1 MIQDYFYSI
10 TVKRREK
17 TPDGLGGATTTYR
30 TLGTVQG
37 LLERSSSTERL
48 IAAQRGLTDIYTF
61 ITDTSANSITVAT
74 GDIVIGNGITAIL
87 KSSKLQGQAKSETMS
102 DIAQWEAEDYVE
114 GA

>member
-17 TPDGLGGATTTYR
+17 TPDGLGGAITTYK

-61 ITDTSANSITVAT
+61 MTDTSANSITVAT

-87 KSSKLQGQAKSETMS
+87 KSSKLQGKSESETMKN
-102 DIAQWEAEDYVE
+102 IAQWEAENYVE

>member
-17 TPDGLGGATTTYR
+17 TPDGLGGATTTYT

-61 ITDTSANSITVAT
+61 MTDSTANSITVQT

-87 KSSKLQGQAKSETMS
+87 KSSKLQGQAKSGIMS
-102 DIAQWEAEDYVE
+102 NIAQWEAESYVE

>member
-17 TPDGLGGATTTYR
+17 TPDGLGGATTTYK

-61 ITDTSANSITVAT
+61 MTDSTANSITVQT

-87 KSSKLQGQAKSETMS
+87 KSSKLQGQAKSGIMS
-102 DIAQWEAEDYVE
+102 NIAQWEAESYVE

>member
-17 TPDGLGGATTTYR
+17 TPDGLGGATTSYT

-48 IAAQRGLTDIYTF
+48 IAAQRGLDDVYTF
-61 ITDTSANSITVAT
+61 MTDSTANSVTVQT

-87 KSSKLQGQAKSETMS
+87 KSSKLQGQVKSETMS
-102 DIAQWEAEDYVE
+102 DISQWEAEDYVE

>member
-17 TPDGLGGATTTYR
+17 TPDGLGGATTTYK
-30 TLGTVQG
+30 TLGIVQG

-48 IAAQRGLTDIYTF
+48 IAAQRGLDDIYIF
-61 ITDTSANSITVAT
+61 MTDTSANSITVAT

-87 KSSKLQGQAKSETMS
+87 KSSKLQGQMKSGIMS
-102 DIAQWEAEDYVE
+102 DIAQWEAENYVE

>member
-10 TVKRREK
+10 TVKRRTK
-17 TPDGLGGATTTYR
+17 TPDGLGGATTTYT

-48 IAAQRGLTDIYTF
+48 IAAQRGLDDVYTF
-61 ITDTSANSITVAT
+61 MTDSTANSTTVQT

-87 KSSKLQGQAKSETMS
+87 KSSKLQGQAESDLMK
-102 DIAQWEAEDYVE
+102 DIAQWEAENYVE

>member
-10 TVKRREK
+10 TVKRRTQ
-17 TPDGLGGATTTYR
+17 TPDGLGGATTTYT

-37 LLERSSSTERL
+37 LLERSSSTERI

-61 ITDTSANSITVAT
+61 MTDTSANIITVAT

-87 KSSKLQGQAKSETMS
+87 KSSKLQGQAESKTMS
-102 DIAQWEAEDYVE
+102 DIAQWEAENYVE

>member
-17 TPDGLGGATTTYR
+17 TPDGLGGAITTYK

-61 ITDTSANSITVAT
+61 MTDSTANSITVQT

-87 KSSKLQGQAKSETMS
+87 KSSKLQGQAKSETMN
-102 DIAQWEAEDYVE
+102 DIAQWEAENYVE
-114 GA
+114 GV

>member
-17 TPDGLGGATTTYR
+17 TPDGLGGATTTYK

-61 ITDTSANSITVAT
+61 ITDTSANSITVQT

-87 KSSKLQGQAKSETMS
+87 KSSKLQGQAKSGIMS
-102 DIAQWEAEDYVE
+102 NIAQWEAESYVE

>member
-1 MIQDYFYSI
+1 MIQDYFYSV

-61 ITDTSANSITVAT
+61 MTDSTANSITVQT

>member
-1 MIQDYFYSI
+1 MIQDYFYSV

-17 TPDGLGGATTTYR
+17 TPDGLGGATTTYT

-48 IAAQRGLTDIYTF
+48 IAAQRGLDDAYTF
-61 ITDTSANSITVAT
+61 MTDSTANSIKVKT

-87 KSSKLQGQAKSETMS
+87 KSSKLQGQAQSETMR
-102 DIAQWEAEDYVE
+102 DIAQWEAENYVE

>member
-1 MIQDYFYSI
+1 MIQDYFYTV

-17 TPDGLGGATTTYR
+17 TPDGLGGATTTYK

-48 IAAQRGLTDIYTF
+48 IAAQRGLTDIYIF
-61 ITDTSANSITVAT
+61 MTDTSANSITVQT

-87 KSSKLQGQAKSETMS
+87 KSSKLQGQAKSGIMS
-102 DIAQWEAEDYVE
+102 DIAQWEAESYVE

>member
-1 MIQDYFYSI
+1 MIQDYFYTV

-17 TPDGLGGATTTYR
+17 TPDGLGGATTTYK

-61 ITDTSANSITVAT
+61 MTDSTANSITVQT

-87 KSSKLQGQAKSETMS
+87 KSSKLQGQAKSGIMS
-102 DIAQWEAEDYVE
+102 NIAQWEAESYVE

>member
-10 TVKRREK
+10 TVKRRTK
-17 TPDGLGGATTTYR
+17 TPDGLGGATTTYT

-48 IAAQRGLTDIYTF
+48 IAAQRGLDDVYTF
-61 ITDTSANSITVAT
+61 MTDSTANSITVQT

-102 DIAQWEAEDYVE
+102 DIAQWEAESYVE

>member
-1 MIQDYFYSI
+1 MIQNYFKTI
-10 TVKRREK
+10 NIKRREK
-17 TPDGLGGATTTYR
+17 TTDGLGGATTTYK

-48 IAAQRGLTDIYTF
+48 IAAQRGLDDVYTF
-61 ITDTSANSITVAT
+61 MTDSTANSVTVQT

-87 KSSKLQGQAKSETMS
+87 KSSKLQGQVKSETMS
-102 DIAQWEAEDYVE
+102 DIAQWEAENYVE

>member
-1 MIQDYFYSI
+1 MIQDYFYSV
-10 TVKRREK
+10 TVKRRVK
-17 TPDGLGGATTTYR
+17 TPDGLGGAKTTYT

-48 IAAQRGLTDIYTF
+48 IAAQRGLDDVYTF
-61 ITDTSANSITVAT
+61 MTDSTANSLMVQT

-87 KSSKLQGQAKSETMS
+87 KSSKLQGQMKSETMS

>member
-1 MIQDYFYSI
+1 MIQDYFYTV

-17 TPDGLGGATTTYR
+17 TPDGLGGATTTYK

-48 IAAQRGLTDIYTF
+48 IAAQRGLTDIYIF
-61 ITDTSANSITVAT
+61 MTDTSANSITVQT

-87 KSSKLQGQAKSETMS
+87 KSSKLQGQAKSGIMS
-102 DIAQWEAEDYVE
+102 NIAQWEAESYVE

>member
-17 TPDGLGGATTTYR
+17 TPDGLGGATTTYK

-48 IAAQRGLTDIYTF
+48 IAATRT
-61 ITDTSANSITVAT
+61 
-74 GDIVIGNGITAIL
+74 
-87 KSSKLQGQAKSETMS
+87 
-102 DIAQWEAEDYVE
+102 
-114 GA
+114 